1 MISLKNTSNWWF
13 KKHGG
18 GPFIFA
24 SVLLQ
29 CWLISFSSSQLYIT
43 GKDPKKVLDGVL
55 LKAFRLPSI
64 LDDYFMREFYE
75 LKKALRQQALKLI
88 NVNGSYFEIG
98 FKWFTNSLKHLT

>member
-1 MISLKNTSNWWF
+1 M
-13 KKHGG
+13 
-18 GPFIFA
+18 
-24 SVLLQ
+24 
-29 CWLISFSSSQLYIT
+29 
-43 GKDPKKVLDGVL
+43 LDGVL

-64 LDDYFMREFYE
+64 LDDYLMREFYE